1 MAKLDGMKEKL
12 GIYKL
17 WLTIIVGVIIAV
29 GGWCITT
36 FDEISRFLLVLSIAS
51 IAVLIVVVVILSLK
65 INDLINDISNE

>member
-29 GGWCITT
+29 SGWCITT
-36 FDEISRFLLVLSIAS
+36 FDEISRFLFVLSIAS

>member
-29 GGWCITT
+29 GGWCITS
-36 FDEISRFLLVLSIAS
+36 FDGISRFLFALSIVGIVVL
-51 IAVLIVVVVILSLK
+51 IAVVIVLSLK
-65 INDLINDISNE
+65 INELINDISNE

>member
-51 IAVLIVVVVILSLK
+51 IAVLIVVVIILSLK